1 MATKSRVGRVLDRV
15 EHLGNRLPEP
25 VTLFLILCGSIILAS
40 WGLSMLGVSVT
51 HPTTGQPL
59 AVDNLLSASNIRRML
74 HDMVKNF
81 ASFPPLGLVL
91 VTMIGIGVAERS
103 GLVAAALTRLVMAVP
118 SGLLTATLVLAGITA
133 NLAADAG
140 YVVLTPLGALL
151 FAAVGRHPLA
161 GLAAVFAGVSGGF
174 SANLIVTSLDPLLG
188 GISTTAAQI
197 IDPSYEVGVA
207 ANYYFMFVST
217 FVLVVAGT
225 WVTHRIVEPRLGPW
239 KPSAD
244 TASTELV
251 GLTAEQKKGLR
262 SALLTLVGF
271 SLLIGAAC
279 LPADGVFR
287 TTQDGFKPLMD
298 SLLPLLMLGFLLAGL
313 AYGMSAKTIRSDK
326 DVSHMANESMASMG
340 GYIVLAFVAAQFIAY
355 FNWSNIGM
363 VTAIT
368 GANVLKSIGLTGL
381 PLIALFITVSAGL
394 NLLMGSASANW
405 AIMGPVFVPMLM
417 LLGYSPELTQAAYRI
432 GDSTTNVITPLMP
445 YFPVVIA
452 FAKKYDKS
460 VGLGT
465 LIATMLPYSIAF
477 FISWILLLLVWM
489 LFGLP
494 LGPDAPL
501 YFDASKL
508 QAQP

>member
-1 MATKSRVGRVLDRV
+1 MAAKGRMSRWLDRI
-15 EHLGNRLPEP
+15 ERLGNRLPEP
-25 VTLFLILCGSIILAS
+25 VSLFIILCGLIIVAS
-40 WGLSMLGVSVT
+40 WIGASLGVSVT
-51 HPTTGQPL
+51 HPTTQQQIG
-59 AVDNLLSASNIRRML
+59 VDSLLSSANIRRML
-74 HDMVKNF
+74 QDMVKNF

-118 SGLLTATLVLAGITA
+118 ASLLTATLVLAGITA

-174 SANLIVTSLDPLLG
+174 SANLIITSLDPLLG

-197 IDPSYEVGVA
+197 IDPSYEVAVT
-207 ANYYFMFVST
+207 ANFYFMFVST
-217 FVLVVAGT
+217 FALVISGV
-225 WVTHRIVEPRLGPW
+225 WVTHRVVEPRLGRWQAPEGMA
-239 KPSAD
+239 P
-244 TASTELV
+244 TELV
-251 GLTAEQKKGLR
+251 SLNAEQKRGLR
-262 SALLTLVGF
+262 AALLVLAAFIGLVVVG
-271 SLLIGAAC
+271 C

-287 TTQDGFKPLMD
+287 TTQDGYKPLME
-298 SLLPLLMLGFLLAGL
+298 SLVPLLMLAFLLAGL
-313 AYGMSAKTIRSDK
+313 AYGIVAKSIRSDK
-326 DVSHMANESMASMG
+326 DLSTMANESMASMG

-355 FNWSNIGM
+355 FSWSNIGM
-363 VTAIT
+363 VTAIS
-368 GANVLKSIGLTGL
+368 GANLLKSIGLTGL
-381 PLIALFITVSAGL
+381 PLILLFIIVSALL
-394 NLLMGSASANW
+394 NLLMGSASAKW

-465 LIATMLPYSIAF
+465 LIATMLPYSLAF
-477 FISWILLLLVWM
+477 FLMWTLLLMIWM
-489 LFGLP
+489 LLGLP

-501 YFDASKL
+501 YYDASKFL
-508 QAQP
+508 PKP

>member
-1 MATKSRVGRVLDRV
+1 
-15 EHLGNRLPEP
+15 
-25 VTLFLILCGSIILAS
+25 
-40 WGLSMLGVSVT
+40 MLGVSVT

-217 FVLVVAGT
+217 FVLVAAGT

-244 TASTELV
+244 AAPTELV

-262 SALLTLVGF
+262 AALLTLLGF

-279 LPADGVFR
+279 LPSDGVFR
-287 TTQDGFKPLMD
+287 TTQDGFKPLME
-298 SLLPLLMLGFLLAGL
+298 SLVPLLMLGFLLAGL
-313 AYGMSAKTIRSDK
+313 AYGISAKTIRSDK

-381 PLIALFITVSAGL
+381 PLIVLFITVSAGL
-394 NLLMGSASANW
+394 NLLMGSASAKW

-417 LLGYSPELTQAAYRI
+417 LLGYSPELTQTAYRI

-508 QAQP
+508 QVQP

>member
-1 MATKSRVGRVLDRV
+1 MWLDKV
-15 EHLGNRLPEP
+15 ERLGNRLPEP
-25 VTLFLILCGSIILAS
+25 VSLFLILCGSIILAS
-40 WGLSMLGVSVT
+40 WIGSLLGVSVT
-51 HPTTGQPL
+51 HPTTGQPI
-59 AVDNLLSASNIRRML
+59 AVDNLLSSTNIRRML

-118 SGLLTATLVLAGITA
+118 PSLLTATLVLAGITA

-217 FVLVVAGT
+217 FVLVLAGV

-239 KPSAD
+239 KPSND
-244 TASTELV
+244 IGSTELV
-251 GLTAEQKKGLR
+251 SLTAEQKKGLR
-262 SALLTLVGF
+262 AALLTLLIF
-271 SLLIGAAC
+271 SALVGAAC
-279 LPADGVFR
+279 IPADGVFR
-287 TTQDGFKPLMD
+287 TPQDGIKPLME
-298 SLLPLLMLGFLLAGL
+298 SLVPLLMLGFLLAGL
-313 AYGMSAKTIRSDK
+313 AYGITAKTIRSDK

-381 PLIALFITVSAGL
+381 PLIVLFITVSAGL
-394 NLLMGSASANW
+394 NLLMGSASAKW

-452 FAKKYDKS
+452 FAQKYDRS
-460 VGLGT
+460 IGLGT
-465 LIATMLPYSIAF
+465 LIATMLPYSVAF
-477 FISWILLLLVWM
+477 FICWMFLLMIWM

-494 LGPDAPL
+494 LGPEAPL
-501 YFDASKL
+501 YYDASKFL
-508 QAQP
+508 PQP